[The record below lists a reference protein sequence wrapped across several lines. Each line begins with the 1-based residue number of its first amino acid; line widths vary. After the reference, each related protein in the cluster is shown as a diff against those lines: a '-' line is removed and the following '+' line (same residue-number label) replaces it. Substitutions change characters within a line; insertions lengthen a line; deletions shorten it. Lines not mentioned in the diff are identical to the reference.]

1 MFRHVSYVTK
11 DGSNVIAPITNPPNE
26 FSFFTI
32 PNGSYLQSILKII
45 NPNPLGK
52 GSTGRVY
59 KAIMSDLSQIPCV
72 IKLHK
77 DLIDTPQQYMCINN
91 DGQVIVKQP
100 TSQQDSSRFT
110 QVFKAVVQEFKQEV
124 EFSIRLTLGSSVFS
138 LHITETNMQPV
149 AMGLWTDVQSKMQA
163 QFNKP
168 GYNCLH
174 HIMEFDL
181 YTIPC
186 IISRQCNGDLLHLPI
201 IAPEYIP
208 IIWKILLS
216 DILQGIRFMHNEN
229 IAHNDLKPAN
239 VFYMNM
245 PQRSICPFQA
255 LVADF
260 GMCTPANDKIYVDFG
275 TEAYACPE
283 ISKAFKTPKSQTH
296 YSSADTKVMG
306 IIPHNTKVVP
316 DTIPKENDAFAFAKT
331 GLVLWEKFQR
341 PGIDE
346 KDLVKIVNG
355 YLFQNT
361 DLKSFPFT
369 NDLHAYLLAICKAE
383 TPSIR
388 YALFEKLQIQ

>member
-1 MFRHVSYVTK
+1 MFRHVSYTTK
-11 DGSNVIAPITNPPNE
+11 QGGKLIAPITNAPAD

-32 PNGSYLQSILKII
+32 PDGSYLQSILEITD
-45 NPNPLGK
+45 PNPLGK

-59 KAIMSDLSQIPCV
+59 KAIMTDLRQIPCV

-77 DLIDTPQQYMCINN
+77 DLLDNQRFMYIDEGKVIMK
-91 DGQVIVKQP
+91 QV
-100 TSQQDSSRFT
+100 TDSQHFS
-110 QVFKAVVQEFKQEV
+110 QVFKAVVEEFKQEV
-124 EFSIRLTLGSSVFS
+124 EFSIRLTLGPSVFR

-149 AMGLWTDVQSKMQA
+149 AMGLWTNVQAEMQA

-186 IISRQCNGDLLHLPI
+186 IISRQCDGDLLHLPPI
-201 IAPEYIP
+201 PRNQIP
-208 IIWKILLS
+208 IIWTFLMS
-216 DILQGIRFMHNEN
+216 DILKGVRFMHKEN
-229 IAHNDLKPAN
+229 VAHNDLKPAN
-239 VFYMNM
+239 VFFMSM
-245 PQRSICPFQA
+245 PQRSMCPFQA

-260 GMCTPANDKIYVDFG
+260 GMCTAANEQIYVDFG

-283 ISKAFKTPKSQTH
+283 IKNAFKRRETH
-296 YSSADTKVMG
+296 QSADQYSFADTQLAPNNNG
-306 IIPHNTKVVP
+306 KVVP

-331 GLVLWEKFQR
+331 GLVLWEKFHN

-355 YLFQNT
+355 YILPSKNT
-361 DLKSFPFT
+361 SNTLSLGNHNND
-369 NDLHAYLLAICKAE
+369 DLHSQLLTICQASN
-383 TPSIR
+383 PSIR
-388 YALFEKLQIQ
+388 YAMFEKLQI